1 MFPTKTGNKERSFLP
16 ISPIQHHTRSSSQ
29 FNKAEKKSTYG
40 LKGRNKL
47 VKNYIK
53 CLTFDSTYKL
63 PFQPATVS

>member
-1 MFPTKTGNKERSFLP
+1 MFPTKTGNKARSFLP

-29 FNKAEKKSTYG
+29 FNKAEKKSAYG